1 MQVAQFVSLFWYC
14 WNSEDWQSAGK
25 KLQVLG
31 SGVAAINYVAQVLT
45 PITLCCHS
53 LGEMTLMSLSHECN
67 CRMSFTL
74 HSNPRKKNGLTCLIK
89 LWSGSHKTLAN
100 ALWKHQNQGLNCVMH
115 SLNTC
120 YVWGKT
126 NKWDINVIL
135 RDIFI
140 YINVGLV
147 VSRQNYYK
155 KTMNQSGALVRL
167 ESKGAQEVR
176 CCQVLV

>member
-1 MQVAQFVSLFWYC
+1 MLAICKWDELSSFADMQVAQFVSLFWYC

-67 CRMSFTL
+67 CRMPFTL

-100 ALWKHQNQGLNCVMH
+100 ALWKHQNQGAWLLLTSEWCIHLTLVT
-115 SLNTC
+115 SEERQTSE
-120 YVWGKT
+120 
-126 NKWDINVIL
+126 IL
-135 RDIFI
+135 
-140 YINVGLV
+140 
-147 VSRQNYYK
+147 
-155 KTMNQSGALVRL
+155 T
-167 ESKGAQEVR
+167 
-176 CCQVLV
+176 